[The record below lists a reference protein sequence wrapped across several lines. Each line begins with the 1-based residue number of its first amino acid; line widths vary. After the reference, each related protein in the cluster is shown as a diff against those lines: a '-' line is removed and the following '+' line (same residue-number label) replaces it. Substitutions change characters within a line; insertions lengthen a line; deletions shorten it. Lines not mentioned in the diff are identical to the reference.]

1 MSFWDDMKACT
12 ACGLRQQCT
21 QVVLPFGKLKSP
33 ILPIVGKAPGAEEDA
48 AGEPFVG
55 PAGEVLREVLRATD
69 GIIDRRTTCITNTIQ
84 CRPPS
89 NKFPTK
95 KEIPGVC
102 TNKWVFPMIEMLKP
116 QRMLLLGAKPLKHVA
131 GLDGITKNR
140 GTWLN
145 IRGVRTMATF
155 HPSFIM
161 RKDQEGDLQKRK
173 LFTGDIMDVAEEVE
187 NILAKEKGD

>member
-12 ACGLRQQCT
+12 ACGMRAKCT
-21 QVVLPFGKLKSP
+21 QVVLPVGRLENP
-33 ILPIVGKAPGAEEDA
+33 ALLIVGEAPGADEDEQ
-48 AGEPFVG
+48 GEPFVG
-55 PAGEVLREVLRATD
+55 QAGETLREVIRAT
-69 GIIDRRTTCITNTIQ
+69 GVIDKRNTCMTNTIQ
-84 CRPPS
+84 CRPPG

-95 KEIPGVC
+95 AEVPSVC
-102 TNKWVFPMIEMLKP
+102 TNKWVFPMIDMLKP

-140 GTWLN
+140 GTWFN

-161 RKDQEGDLQKRK
+161 RKDRRGGDDPCQRK
-173 LFTGDIMDVAEEVE
+173 KHLGR
-187 NILAKEKGD
+187 KPKGYRP